1 MKKSFP
7 HKGSAFT
14 AVRQNTAT
22 RPAHCKDNGS
32 AGRFF
37 CIAAGEKATLFSIFC
52 TRNRLGKRNGIFSF
66 LHRAA
71 GWGKRN
77 SIFSFWHYGTGGGKP
92 QGKASREDWLFSSR
106 HRQENGKWR
115 RILLNEIDYRRE
127 KNGTFNSR

>member
-1 MKKSFP
+1 M
-7 HKGSAFT
+7 
-14 AVRQNTAT
+14 RQNTAT

-77 SIFSFWHYGTGGGKP
+77 SIFSFWHYGTGWEKP
-92 QGKASREDWLFSSR
+92 QGQSEQGGLPFFVAA
-106 HRQENGKWR
+106 QAGKWEMAA
-115 RILLNEIDYRRE
+115 NHF
-127 KNGTFNSR
+127 K